1 MKIPARLQCLQLGRQ
16 RVVWTLDTSWRR
28 QSKPRWCCLTPQGQ
42 QPEERHRRTDWHNQT
57 AGRAPGSHQMFPEQ
71 EWEHRQ
77 TQIKERQKTS
87 FDFWLKITC
96 TDQVRAHVGL
106 QPDLLYQRK
115 LFLLIQSSLLDF
127 ANHLFVAS
135 PLQPVGQEGL
145 HELIQDLTGD
155 QQGRQTLERA
165 QTQRNINRNQGRG
178 RWEKQKKGTVK
189 TRGAERW
196 EVESKKERRRQTYL
210 SEKLHV
216 LHDKGNVE
224 ERRETVEE
232 VELKKKKS

>member
-1 MKIPARLQCLQLGRQ
+1 M
-16 RVVWTLDTSWRR
+16 
-28 QSKPRWCCLTPQGQ
+28 
-42 QPEERHRRTDWHNQT
+42 
-57 AGRAPGSHQMFPEQ
+57 
-71 EWEHRQ
+71 
-77 TQIKERQKTS
+77 S

-96 TDQVRAHVGL
+96 TDQVCAHVGL
-106 QPDLLYQRK
+106 EPDLLYQRK
-115 LFLLIQSSLLDF
+115 LFLLVQSSLLDF

-232 VELKKKKS
+232 VELKKKRVRAVMRSEVVIRKAALSSIKGTVGRKLWITHFTHHQDFEHQVILIWRL